1 MATVT
6 QTQYTQVELLTLHG
20 PEFRRVST
28 APPRLPTEDEI
39 PIIDLSTIDNGF
51 EARRAIAAQVKAAAE
66 STGFFYIKNH
76 GISEELLDRALSK
89 AQEFFGQTIEQKELV
104 SNKKSKHADGFHG
117 VGSTQVNKTETRG
130 RAFPFRRNM
139 ITVIQ
144 THSCHSDR
152 KETFSLR
159 YNPIND
165 PTMSNPESLLSDPSY
180 SYGNDEFLWEGTS
193 HIPGFRETTIEFWQ
207 RRLTL
212 ARKMIRI
219 FALALDMPEDYFDSV
234 TTNPGA
240 DGLYVH
246 YPGCPQTVSDDA
258 ETDVGIGSHTDIQC
272 VTLLWQDMSGG
283 LQVLSA
289 SDEWLDARPIPGTL
303 VVNIGDFLQRLS
315 NNRFKSTVHRVYNR
329 QTTSRYSMPFFLGFN
344 PDSVCKVVP
353 SCVDED
359 HPALYEPISCGK
371 VGRFLTF

>member
-1 MATVT
+1 MATLVE
-6 QTQYTQVELLTLHG
+6 YTQIELLTLSG

-39 PIIDLSTIDNGF
+39 PIIDLASIDKDP
-51 EARRAIAAQVKAAAE
+51 EARKTIASKVRAAAE
-66 STGFFYIKNH
+66 NTGFFYIKNH
-76 GISEELLDRALSK
+76 GIPEELIQNALSQ
-89 AQEFFGQTIEQKELV
+89 AQAFFDQPIE
-104 SNKKSKHADGFHG
+104 KKQLASSKTRKNADGWHG
-117 VGSTQVNKTETRG
+117 LGTTQINKTETR
-130 RAFPFRRNM
+130 
-139 ITVIQ
+139 
-144 THSCHSDR
+144 DR

-159 YNPIND
+159 YNPKND
-165 PTMSNPESLLSDPSY
+165 PTVSDPDTLS
-180 SYGNDEFLWEGTS
+180 SDDDFPWDTTS
-193 HIPGFRETTIEFWQ
+193 HLPGFHETTIEFYQ
-207 RRLTL
+207 DRLTL

-219 FALALDMPEDYFDSV
+219 FALALDMPEDYFDDV

-246 YPGCPQTVSDDA
+246 YPATPADTLGENNGDV
-258 ETDVGIGSHTDIQC
+258 DVGIGSHTDIQC
-272 VTLLWQDMSGG
+272 VTILWQDMSGG

-329 QTTSRYSMPFFLGFN
+329 QPTSRYSMPFFLGFN

-353 SCVDED
+353 SCIDED
-359 HPALYEPISCGK
+359 HPALYGPISCGK
-371 VGRFLTF
+371 WHRNRIELAHGKPISD

>member
-1 MATVT
+1 MTE
-6 QTQYTQVELLTLHG
+6 YTQIELLTLHG

-28 APPRLPTEDEI
+28 APPRLPTENEI
-39 PIIDLSTIDNGF
+39 PVIDLGKIDGDL
-51 EARRAIAAQVKAAAE
+51 ESRKGIAAQVKAAAE
-66 STGFFYIKNH
+66 NTGFFYIKNH
-76 GISEELLDRALSK
+76 GISESLIGRALENAK
-89 AQEFFGQTIEQKELV
+89 AFFSQTDEQKDLV
-104 SNKKSKHADGFHG
+104 SHKRFKHYNGYHG
-117 VGSTQVNKTETRG
+117 VGSTQINKKETK
-130 RAFPFRRNM
+130 
-139 ITVIQ
+139 
-144 THSCHSDR
+144 DR

-165 PTMSNPESLLSDPSY
+165 PTIADPSALLANERY
-180 SYGNDEFLWEGTS
+180 SDNDDDALWQGTS
-193 HIPGFRETTIEFWQ
+193 QIPGFQETTIEFWQ
-207 RRLTL
+207 QRLTL

-219 FALALDMPEDYFDSV
+219 FALALDMPETYFDKV

-246 YPGCPQTVSDDA
+246 YPGSAETVPA
-258 ETDVGIGSHTDIQC
+258 HAATDVGIGSHTDIQC

-289 SDEWLDARPIPGTL
+289 SDEWLDARPIAGTL

-344 PDSVCKVVP
+344 PDSVCRVIP

-371 VGRFLTF
+371 VLFAFFSGL

>member
-1 MATVT
+1 MTT
-6 QTQYTQVELLTLHG
+6 LLKYTQVELLTLSG

-28 APPRLPTEDEI
+28 APPRPPTEDEI
-39 PIIDLSTIDNGF
+39 PIIDLASIDKDL
-51 EARRAIAAQVKAAAE
+51 EARKSLASKVRAAAE

-76 GISEELLDRALSK
+76 GISEELIQNALSQAK
-89 AQEFFGQTIEQKELV
+89 AFFDQPIEKKQLASSNIQK
-104 SNKKSKHADGFHG
+104 NTDGWHG
-117 VGSTQVNKTETRG
+117 LGTTQVNKTETR
-130 RAFPFRRNM
+130 
-139 ITVIQ
+139 
-144 THSCHSDR
+144 DR

-159 YNPIND
+159 YNPKND
-165 PTMSNPESLLSDPSY
+165 PTVSDPAKLS
-180 SYGNDEFLWEGTS
+180 GDNDFAWETTS
-193 HIPGFRETTIEFWQ
+193 HLAGFHETTIEFYQ

-219 FALALDMPEDYFDSV
+219 FALALEMPEDYFDAV

-240 DGLYVH
+240 DALYVH
-246 YPGCPQTVSDDA
+246 YPATPADTA
-258 ETDVGIGSHTDIQC
+258 EENNGDVDVGIGSHTDIQC
-272 VTLLWQDMSGG
+272 ITLLWQDMSGG

-289 SDEWLDARPIPGTL
+289 SDEWLDARPIAGTL

-329 QTTSRYSMPFFLGFN
+329 QPTSRYSMPFFLGFN

-353 SCVDED
+353 SCIDET

-371 VGRFLTF
+371 WHRNRLELSHGKPISD